1 MATKTYTGS
10 LQTYTVTTSG
20 FYDLFSEGAQGG
32 GSTDTSGGLGASV
45 EGVFYLSAG
54 TVLNVVVGG
63 EGVSGDNLTGLPGG
77 GGGGGTFVYTVA
89 NTLIQAAGGGGGG
102 GFQGSQNGQPGQI
115 ITSGSSG
122 TAPSFGLGGASGAGG
137 AGATGVNGG
146 AGGAGWA
153 SSGTNASSI
162 SGGFGGNSFPGF
174 AGGAGTTLFSATST
188 NGGYGGGGGG
198 GAYGAGGGGG
208 YSGGG
213 GGGYSVDDLL
223 GGAGG
228 GGGSYI
234 LAQASNQVLTA
245 GVGTGNGQVTINQD
259 ADFLMQA
266 TVSTSGVNKTYQV
279 GGSNTLPASSSMPWY
294 GDQAFANSFAS
305 ATQSYFPITT
315 VGNNQG
321 SNFLFMYG
329 PNAGSSW
336 SYILGAGTVEQG
348 IDPADLVNPAYG
360 YVVKIPTTVTTTA
373 TVDTVPVT
381 TIQFGQTVRLG
392 ATIDDGINTNYLGTT
407 DFYSNGVLLGTGT
420 VPGNGGFVFLNTD
433 DLTVG
438 VNNITAVYSGDAASA
453 ASTSAVITVNVT
465 ALPNTVPS
473 SISINGYNFSNTFLS
488 GSATYASV
496 AGDYCTV
503 NLTNGSGYYG
513 SINTLISAANLVALS
528 NPSLQSTG
536 LLSNGEQLLPQ
547 APLSLNVLNQF
558 IEPSATALHY
568 LFASGL
574 TSGSKISLTNS
585 ADLTPYLTQVAVVN
599 SLNNSTAAL
608 NISTFSGIVI
618 SGKGVSVTGLTTDNH
633 VIGCGDATY
642 TFGVG
647 TQILALA
654 GGNAFIDGSNG
665 INTVI
670 VQDSNYFKLAVST
683 SLSGTNTSTQI
694 WTNQGVSTL
703 VNVDYLQFNDRT
715 IAINVGV
722 GQSAGQAYRLYQAAF
737 DRTPDTAG
745 LSNWITQLDQGA
757 SLITIA
763 NAFMNS
769 AEFAAIYGANLSN
782 TALVN
787 ALYSNV
793 LGRAGEA
800 AGQAY
805 WINALNNGTSRA
817 QVLASFSESNENVGN
832 VANLIANGIEVEL
845 VGG

>member
-1 MATKTYTGS
+1 MTTKIYTGS
-10 LQTYTVTTSG
+10 LQTYAVTTSG
-20 FYDLFSEGAQGG
+20 FYDIFSEGAQGG
-32 GSTDTSGGLGASV
+32 GSTLTSGGLGATV

-54 TVLNVVVGG
+54 TVLNLVVGG

-77 GGGGGTFVYTVA
+77 GGGGGTFIYTVA

-115 ITSGSSG
+115 ITSGSGG

-153 SSGTNASSI
+153 SSGTNASSA

-198 GAYGAGGGGG
+198 GSYGAGGGGG

-266 TVSTSGVNKTYQV
+266 TVSTSGVNKIYQI
-279 GGSNTLPASSSMPWY
+279 GGSNTVPVTSDTPWW
-294 GDQAFANSFAS
+294 GNTALAVSFAS
-305 ATQSYFPITT
+305 ATQNYFPEETTPDDSSFMFSYDTNVGVVWTNTFGGGTFQNAPVIPGTT
-315 VGNNQG
+315 V
-321 SNFLFMYG
+321 F
-329 PNAGSSW
+329 
-336 SYILGAGTVEQG
+336 
-348 IDPADLVNPAYG
+348 G
-360 YVVKIPTTVTTTA
+360 YVEKIPTTVTTTA

-381 TIQFGQTVRLG
+381 TIQFGETVRLG

-465 ALPNTVPS
+465 ASPNTVPS
-473 SISINGYNFSNTFLS
+473 SVSINGYNFSNSVLS

-513 SINTLISAANLVALS
+513 SINTLISTANLVALS
-528 NPSLQSTG
+528 NPNLQSAG

-547 APLSLNVLNQF
+547 APLSLAVLNQF
-558 IEPSATALHY
+558 IEPSASALHY

-599 SLNNSTAAL
+599 SLNNSTALL

-633 VIGCGDATY
+633 VIGCGDASY

-647 TQILALA
+647 TQTMALA

-670 VQDSNYFKLAVST
+670 VQDANYFNLAVST
-683 SLSGTNTSTQI
+683 TVNGSNAATQI

-722 GQSAGQAYRLYQAAF
+722 GQSGGQAYRLYQAAF

-757 SLITIA
+757 SLVMIA

-769 AEFAAIYGANLSN
+769 PEFAATYGANLSN

-805 WINALNNGTSRA
+805 WINALNSGTSRA

-832 VANLIANGIEVEL
+832 VAGLIANGIEVEL
-845 VGG
+845 VVG